1 MTELSNKYNHKEIE
15 EKWQSKWLNDQL
27 YKWDEN
33 EKRENSF
40 VIDTPPPTVSGILHM
55 GHIFS
60 YTQTDFVARYQRM
73 KGKNVFY
80 PMGFDDNGLP
90 TERLVEKLKNIR
102 GVNMDRNEFASTCKQ
117 VVKDAEEDFRSLFK
131 SIALSV
137 DWSQEYQTISD
148 ESRKISQMSFID
160 LYNKKRVYRKQEPV
174 LWDIVDRTA
183 LAQADIED
191 KNIKGLMYDIL
202 FFTKDFKSLK
212 IATTRPEMIPA
223 CVAIFCHPE
232 DKRYSNIIGQTV
244 LTPIFQQEVKIIA
257 DNKVDMEKG
266 TGLVM
271 CCTFGDTTDVEWWKT
286 HDLNTKM
293 IINENGRMRNFEQ
306 LENDKILTS
315 EHAQIYKKIFDGNTI
330 KQARENIVTTLKE
343 MQLITAEQELERP
356 VKCGERSGAPV
367 EILITDQWFIKILDQ
382 KQELLKKANECNW
395 HPSFM
400 VKRMEAWIEGLNWDW
415 CISRQRFFGVPFPVW
430 YSKKKG
436 EEGKLLIAD
445 VDSLP
450 VDPIKDLPK
459 GYSRDE
465 VIADTDVMDTWA
477 TSSVSPQLNSKAINK
492 DCSIDYGRHQKLF
505 PADLRPQAHEI
516 IRTWAFYTLVKA
528 HFHENSIPWN
538 NLMISG
544 WVLAADKSKMSKSKG
559 NVVTPVDL
567 IKEKSADVIRYWA
580 SNSKLGMDIAY
591 SEEIFK
597 VGHKLVTKI
606 WNASK
611 FSCIHINKLK
621 TIPKTIKEEV
631 DNKVIFEAMDLWI
644 ITRLKNV
651 INKATRKFEEFEYCD
666 ARNTVEEFFWKD
678 FCDNYLEF
686 VKVRAYD
693 ENETNSKGQLSAIT
707 TIYFC
712 LKYIMKLFAPFLP
725 HITEE
730 LYNNI
735 FSHEGSIHNK
745 HQWPDIND
753 FSSENYFEQEGLA
766 AINILDCI
774 RLIKSEKQLSIKSPI
789 SLIKIFDGKIKASIL
804 EPIIADLSNV
814 TNSKAIETISG
825 NTQVAKNCVTTN
837 SEMFSI
843 EVIFEEITQ

>member
-137 DWSQEYQTISD
+137 DWSKEYQTISD